1 MLKAGDTPSARR
13 VNEGVD
19 VESQPWSVVFVG
31 LPVSSCRAHI
41 GAYSVGN
48 EAGVT
53 TVRHA

>member
-19 VESQPWSVVFVG
+19 VESQPWSVVFVR

-48 EAGVT
+48 EVGVT